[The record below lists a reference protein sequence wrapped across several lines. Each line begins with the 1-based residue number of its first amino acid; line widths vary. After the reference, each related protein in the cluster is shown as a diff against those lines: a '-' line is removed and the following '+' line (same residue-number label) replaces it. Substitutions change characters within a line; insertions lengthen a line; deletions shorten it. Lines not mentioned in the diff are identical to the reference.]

1 MKEKVLKDIEN
12 RDLYENDM
20 VFYSTHTGT
29 LRAGEVGIILSPN
42 LILSLLGK
50 TYNLNCCY
58 KIEKYNSSILKEL
71 NDVLLDTKFNYLNEI
86 QKFKKYGLIRGGV
99 YRYHWQ
105 DASAAVIYLGKCKLE
120 LKRDIIGDEQVYV
133 GPLFLEIN
141 MQYWHKEIQKNYNYY
156 LSELN
161 SNIYNLYNVEL
172 NRFMKENSSIYSDIS
187 DFDVEMENNFLAI
200 DRFVFK
206 IQNFKTDKVKY
217 DGVIKG
223 KTFIQTTITFL

>member
-1 MKEKVLKDIEN
+1 MEEKVLKDIEY

-29 LRAGEVGIILSPN
+29 LKAGEVGIILSPN

-86 QKFKKYGLIRGGV
+86 QNFKKYGLIRGGV
-99 YRYHWQ
+99 YRYNWQ
-105 DASAAVIYLGKCKLE
+105 DISAAVIYLGKCKL
-120 LKRDIIGDEQVYV
+120 KVKKDIIGDEQVYV
-133 GPLFLEIN
+133 GPLFLTIN
-141 MQYWHKEIQKNYNYY
+141 MQYCYKEVQKNYNYY
-156 LSELN
+156 LNELN
-161 SNIYNLYNVEL
+161 SNIYKLYNDKL
-172 NRFMKENSSIYSDIS
+172 NRFMKEYSSIYSDIS
-187 DFDVEMENNFLAI
+187 DLDILMEDNSLAI

-206 IQNFKTDKVKY
+206 IQNFKTDKIKY
-217 DGVIKG
+217 DAVIKG
-223 KTFIQTTITFL
+223 KTLVHTTITFL